1 MFITKKYKYE
11 NACCSSHMCTFY
23 VASSHLSS
31 YDESLQ
37 SQQLVYLTYRHI
49 QCILKG
55 FKTISNCIRVK
66 KLELAMHN
74 GCLCCS
80 SW

>member
-11 NACCSSHMCTFY
+11 NACCSLHMCTFY

-37 SQQLVYLTYRHI
+37 FQQLVYLTYRHI

-55 FKTISNCIRVK
+55 FKKFVTA
-66 KLELAMHN
+66 LELRN
-74 GCLCCS
+74 
-80 SW
+80 